1 MLFARPN
8 KATDAETLLAL
19 PMVVIAGFNFTSI
32 APGAKVGYSG
42 SPVTKLGDVP

>member
-1 MLFARPN
+1 VLFAKP
-8 KATDAETLLAL
+8 KTVTDAEVLLAL

-42 SPVTKLGDVP
+42 SPVTKLGEVP